1 MNNTIEFLIDEKNS
15 GLRVDIYL
23 SNKIDNL
30 TRSYIKKIIK
40 ENNVKINDVTI
51 NNSSKKIKTKDKI
64 VVNFKKDY
72 VTNLVSNNIKLD
84 IIFED
89 KDILVVN
96 KPKGMIVHPGAGNNE
111 NTLVNALLFKYK
123 KNLSDISGALRPG
136 IVHRIDKET
145 SGLLVVAKNNLAH
158 SNKELDRRVNVLI
171 YLNKDWKREYNGY
184 LELWDKEMQFCKK
197 KISPDFNKMVIF
209 STTDFSNHGHP
220 EPLKCPKN
228 KSRKSLALYYFSNG
242 RPQEE
247 ILDKNLKNRTL
258 FKSRAGHSNEVK
270 NNKDYFKVFLR
281 KFSWY
286 QKMKKFEKKY
296 LRKKK

>member
-1 MNNTIEFLIDEKNS
+1 MPDPHLS
-15 GLRVDIYL
+15 GGGLHE
-23 SNKIDNL
+23 
-30 TRSYIKKIIK
+30 IKKGG
-40 ENNVKINDVTI
+40 
-51 NNSSKKIKTKDKI
+51 
-64 VVNFKKDY
+64 
-72 VTNLVSNNIKLD
+72 
-84 IIFED
+84 
-89 KDILVVN
+89 ILKVHTDFN
-96 KPKGMIVHPGAGNNE
+96 KHP
-111 NTLVNALLFKYK
+111 
-123 KNLSDISGALRPG
+123 
-136 IVHRIDKET
+136 
-145 SGLLVVAKNNLAH
+145 KNN
-158 SNKELDRRVNVLI
+158 LDRRVNVLI
-171 YLNKDWKREYNGY
+171 YLNKNWKKEYNGC
-184 LELWDKEMQFCKK
+184 LELWDKEMIKCKQ
-197 KISPDFNKMVIF
+197 KIIPNFNKMVIF

>member
-1 MNNTIEFLIDEKNS
+1 MKKDFYKEILSDKSKNLDHLGFLLKKQ
-15 GLRVDIYL
+15 YL
-23 SNKIDNL
+23 SQSPYPHIELDNFFSVDFLNSIL
-30 TRSYIKKIIK
+30 TEFPDLSGFKFSENYKNQNEIKFA
-40 ENNVKINDVTI
+40 NNDYKNFP
-51 NNSSKKIKTKDKI
+51 KKIKFFFDFLNSNYFI
-64 VVNFKKDY
+64 NFLQ
-72 VTNLVSNNIKLD
+72 NLTSIKEKLLAD
-84 IIFED
+84 ED
-89 KDILVVN
+89 LNGGGLHEIK
-96 KPKGMIVHPGAGNNE
+96 
-111 NTLVNALLFKYK
+111 
-123 KNLSDISGALRPG
+123 SG
-136 IVHRIDKET
+136 
-145 SGLLVVAKNNLAH
+145 GLLKVHTDFNKH
-158 SNKELDRRVNVLI
+158 PNKELDRRVNVLI